1 MVAHGARDCSH
12 GPVLERARGPA
23 ADLLLGATCLGCTR
37 PGRLL
42 CAACRAA
49 LPDGAGPADPTPRPA
64 GLAPSFAAAAYDGVV
79 RELVVGLKE
88 HRLLALEAPLGA
100 MLAGAVRAAVT
111 VVVGVDADGP
121 LVLVPVPSR
130 RASTRARGHEPT
142 RAITERAARLLRA
155 DGTDAVMASLL
166 RSRPGV
172 VDQAGLGAA
181 ARAANL
187 AGSMCCPAPG
197 LRRLS
202 RRRPR
207 ARLVVC
213 DDVLTTGATARE
225 AQRALE
231 AVGLAVSA
239 VTAVA
244 ATPRRLPPRPAPPPA
259 NCGVDDFRA
268 VR

>member
-1 MVAHGARDCSH
+1 VD
-12 GPVLERARGPA
+12 PVV
-23 ADLLLGATCLGCTR
+23 DLLLGASCVGCAR

-49 LPDGAGPADPTPRPA
+49 LPREASPVGPDPRPA
-64 GLAPSFAAAAYDGVV
+64 GLVPTFAATAYEGVV
-79 RELVVGLKE
+79 RDLVVGLKE
-88 HRLLALEAPLGA
+88 HRLLGLRAPLGGL
-100 MLAGAVRAAVT
+100 LADAVRAAVASS
-111 VVVGVDADGP
+111 GVAGP

-130 RASTRARGHEPT
+130 PGSTRARGHEPVHAVA
-142 RAITERAARLLRA
+142 RRAAALLRA
-155 DGTDAVMASLL
+155 GGADVAVARLL

-181 ARAANL
+181 ARSANL
-187 AGSMCCPAPG
+187 AGSMCCPTPG
-197 LRRLS
+197 LRHLA

-231 AVGLAVSA
+231 SVGLSVAAVA
-239 VTAVA
+239 AVA
-244 ATPRRLPPRPAPPPA
+244 ATRRRLPTGPVTASGELSGGSLPCFGRT
-259 NCGVDDFRA
+259 D
-268 VR
+268 

>member
-1 MVAHGARDCSH
+1 M
-12 GPVLERARGPA
+12 LERARDPA
-23 ADLLLGATCLGCTR
+23 ADLLLGASCLGCAR

-42 CAACRAA
+42 CPACRAG
-49 LPDGAGPADPTPRPA
+49 LPDRATPASPIPRPP

-79 RELVVGLKE
+79 RDLVVGLKE

-100 MLAGAVRAAVT
+100 LLAEAVRAAVT
-111 VVVGVDADGP
+111 AVGVGGP

-142 RAITERAARLLRA
+142 RAITGRAARLLRA
-155 DGTDAVMASLL
+155 DGTDAVVAPLL
-166 RSRPGV
+166 RSRRGV

-187 AGSMCCPAPG
+187 ADSMCCPANG

-202 RRRPR
+202 RSRPR

-231 AVGLAVSA
+231 AVGLVVVA

-244 ATPRRLPPRPAPPPA
+244 ATRRRHPPRPVVAPA
-259 NCGVDDFRA
+259 NCRDDFRA